1 MKKNIFLKSVILLLI
16 GGFITKIISMF
27 IKIVLARLIG
37 TEGMGI
43 YMLISPT
50 FVMLMALAQL
60 GFPVAI
66 SKLVA
71 EDTKNNKNL
80 VFSVIPIS
88 LTLNIIIII
97 ILFLTAGYISHN
109 LLNEDRCYW
118 AIICIGFVLPFISIS
133 SILRGYFFGK
143 QQMLPHVL
151 SNVTEDFVRLIAIII
166 GIPIFLKYG
175 IEYAVAFIVLTN
187 VISELTSIFVLFFFI
202 PKSFKIT
209 KQDLK
214 PNKGNIKEVF
224 AIGIPTTMSRI
235 IGSVGAF
242 FEPIILTYGLIK
254 SGYTN
259 NFIVNEYGIINGY
272 VMPLILLPSFFT
284 GAISQAL
291 IPNIAKA
298 HSRKHYKYVWNK
310 IKFAIFISLLIGVP
324 ATIIFELIPNIPMK
338 LIYNTT
344 VGINYIK
351 ILAPIALLHYIQAP
365 LTASLQAMG
374 KAKEAMHGTLIG
386 TIIRTITLLILCFSH
401 IGLWA
406 LVWATGINIIIV
418 TLHQYK
424 HVKKALN
431 MI

>member
-88 LTLNIIIII
+88 LSLNIIIII
-97 ILFLTAGYISHN
+97 LLFLTAGYISHN
-109 LLNEDRCYW
+109 LLNEDRGYW

-166 GIPIFLKYG
+166 GIPIFLKFG
-175 IEYAVAFIVLTN
+175 LEYAVAFIVLTN

-202 PKSFKIT
+202 PKNFKIT
-209 KQDLK
+209 KKDLK
-214 PNKGNIKEVF
+214 PNKRNIKEVF
-224 AIGIPTTMSRI
+224 SIGIPTTLSRI
-235 IGSVGAF
+235 IGSIGAF
-242 FEPIILTYGLIK
+242 LEPIILTYGLIK

-291 IPNIAKA
+291 IPNISKA
-298 HSRKHYKYVWNK
+298 HSKKHYKYVWNK
-310 IKFAIFISLLIGVP
+310 IKFAIFISLLIGIP
-324 ATIIFELIPNIPMK
+324 ATLIFELIPNIPMK
-338 LIYNTT
+338 LIYNTN
-344 VGINYIK
+344 VGIDYIK
-351 ILAPIALLHYIQAP
+351 VLAPIALLHYVQAP

-374 KAKEAMHGTLIG
+374 KAKEAMQGTLIG

-406 LVWATGINIIIV
+406 LIWATGINIVIV

-424 HVKKALN
+424 HVKKSLN
-431 MI
+431 I

>member
-88 LTLNIIIII
+88 LSLNIIIII
-97 ILFLTAGYISHN
+97 LLFLTAGYISHN
-109 LLNEDRCYW
+109 LLNEDRGYW

-166 GIPIFLKYG
+166 GIPIFLKFG
-175 IEYAVAFIVLTN
+175 LEYAVAFIVLTN

-202 PKSFKIT
+202 PKNFKIT
-209 KQDLK
+209 KKDLK
-214 PNKGNIKEVF
+214 PNKRNIKEVF
-224 AIGIPTTMSRI
+224 SIGIPTTLSRI
-235 IGSVGAF
+235 IGSIGAF
-242 FEPIILTYGLIK
+242 LEPIILTYGLIK

-291 IPNIAKA
+291 IPNISKA
-298 HSRKHYKYVWNK
+298 HSKKHYKYVWNK
-310 IKFAIFISLLIGVP
+310 IKFAIFISLLIGIP
-324 ATIIFELIPNIPMK
+324 ATLIFELIPNIPMK
-338 LIYNTT
+338 LIYNTN
-344 VGINYIK
+344 VGIDYIK
-351 ILAPIALLHYIQAP
+351 VLAPIALLHYVQAP

-374 KAKEAMHGTLIG
+374 KAKEAMQGTLIG

-406 LVWATGINIIIV
+406 LVWATGINIVIV

-424 HVKKALN
+424 HVKKSLN
-431 MI
+431 I